1 MKPGGKDGKLY
12 KIVNET
18 VVEGGLDASLEKSGF
33 YRILAA
39 GSASSLPQPSSEAI
53 AKGAR
58 ALGAGDVTHL
68 WKGQRLASGD
78 KVALLELVLI
88 GFVKDV
94 SNSKQGTSYDVST
107 QENLDSGNRAWIT
120 GAFTD
125 SNGTINGTFETD
137 SDAQRELLN
146 QFSNVMEDDGVN
158 TNVYPAKQTKQ
169 DYMMSRRETNIVGE
183 TAVWEHFPVIVE
195 SLQTDKPLDGEQ
207 NFNFNYKVDGGNHP
221 GMIYYKVI
229 EEPAA

>member
-1 MKPGGKDGKLY
+1 MRLRLLK
-12 KIVNET
+12 
-18 VVEGGLDASLEKSGF
+18 
-33 YRILAA
+33 RIISTCWKRELRFTSIHRDSAMQN
-39 GSASSLPQPSSEAI
+39 SASVMVRLPLSVPPI
-53 AKGAR
+53 
-58 ALGAGDVTHL
+58 
-68 WKGQRLASGD
+68 
-78 KVALLELVLI
+78 
-88 GFVKDV
+88 
-94 SNSKQGTSYDVST
+94 
-107 QENLDSGNRAWIT
+107 WIT

>member
-12 KIVNET
+12 KIVKET
-18 VVEGGLDASLEKSGF
+18 VVEGGIDTALEKSGF
-33 YRILAA
+33 YRILAV
-39 GSASSLPQPSSEAI
+39 GSSSSLPQPSSEAV

-68 WKGQRLASGD
+68 WKCQELASGD
-78 KVALLELVLI
+78 RVALLELVLI

-137 SDAQRELLN
+137 SDAQRGGELLGL
-146 QFSNVMEDDGVN
+146 QFALTESFGGVLCPLVDFDCALCAEGG
-158 TNVYPAKQTKQ
+158 VYH
-169 DYMMSRRETNIVGE
+169 VL
-183 TAVWEHFPVIVE
+183 HLVE
-195 SLQTDKPLDGEQ
+195 
-207 NFNFNYKVDGGNHP
+207 VRCHADGGFSEFDNLLDC
-221 GMIYYKVI
+221 
-229 EEPAA
+229 ES